1 MLRHHDDENISR
13 TDSIIHSLSHSIP
26 YPHSDCSSWLFHS
39 SRPKPKK
46 EGSFKTF
53 AWGSMRIGLA
63 RLATTRNVRSILSPR
78 TQALCRSN
86 HEMRRLYW
94 SLPLVLSSS
103 SFSTVHAF
111 SSFSKPSIRSTI
123 PSGVRYLSKA
133 LDEDYH
139 DAEERITT
147 IENEFLNEY
156 STTYHAPVMWSEC
169 IQALLECERS
179 NVGKDSSSKK
189 DEPLIF
195 VDGTLGGG
203 GHSAA
208 LLERLQPGDIL
219 LGCDVDPNAL
229 ETASERLADYRNHNG
244 ENLPHFIP
252 VQSNFGDLT
261 RTLPQV
267 LHPVTNQP
275 ILKLDNNGSDNED
288 STNGAAMGVD
298 GMLLDLGVSSH
309 QIDTPERGFAFM
321 KDGPLDMR
329 MGTNVAGG
337 LTAAD
342 LCNELDAKELQRIFS
357 VFGDEPRSKTIAN
370 AIIQHRPLST
380 TQGLVEAIG
389 SVTHK
394 FAKSKRHGRTA
405 TCARIFQSLRIVVN
419 QEDRVLERVLAEV
432 CPALIR
438 PGGRLVVLSYHSMED
453 RATKRIMRDGTLKR
467 VKVEKDMYGNIM
479 GPPKPFKPVGKR
491 RTASEEE
498 VAANSRARSASLR
511 IAERMR

>member
-1 MLRHHDDENISR
+1 MRRFYCSWPLSFCLSS
-13 TDSIIHSLSHSIP
+13 TSLSFSAVHS
-26 YPHSDCSSWLFHS
+26 F
-39 SRPKPKK
+39 
-46 EGSFKTF
+46 
-53 AWGSMRIGLA
+53 
-63 RLATTRNVRSILSPR
+63 
-78 TQALCRSN
+78 
-86 HEMRRLYW
+86 
-94 SLPLVLSSS
+94 SS
-103 SFSTVHAF
+103 SFSKQPSTH
-111 SSFSKPSIRSTI
+111 SSSINAPPLLGRI
-123 PSGVRYLSKA
+123 RHLSKRIE
-133 LDEDYH
+133 DEDH
-139 DAEERITT
+139 DYYSEEIAATST
-147 IENEFLNEY
+147 IENDFPNEY

-169 IQALLECERS
+169 IEALLECERS
-179 NVGKDSSSKK
+179 KGGEPRNNSKE
-189 DEPLIF
+189 DPLIF

-229 ETASERLADYRNHNG
+229 ETASERLADYRNHDG

-261 RTLPQV
+261 QALEKV

-275 ILKLDNNGSDNED
+275 ILKLGDDSDGED
-288 STNGAAMGVD
+288 ATISAAAIGVD

-329 MGTNVAGG
+329 MGTNIAGG

-342 LCNELDAKELQRIFS
+342 LCNELDAKELQRIFT
-357 VFGDEPRSKTIAN
+357 VFGDEPRAKTIAN

-389 SVTHK
+389 SVTPA
-394 FAKSKRHGRTA
+394 FAKNKRKGRTA

-453 RATKRIMRDGTLKR
+453 RAVKRIMRDGTLKR
-467 VKVEKDMYGNIM
+467 VKVEKDMYGNNM
-479 GPPKPFKPVGKR
+479 GPPKPFKPVTKR
-491 RTASEEE
+491 QTASEEE
-498 VAANSRARSASLR
+498 VVANPRARSASLR
-511 IAERMR
+511 IAERLQ